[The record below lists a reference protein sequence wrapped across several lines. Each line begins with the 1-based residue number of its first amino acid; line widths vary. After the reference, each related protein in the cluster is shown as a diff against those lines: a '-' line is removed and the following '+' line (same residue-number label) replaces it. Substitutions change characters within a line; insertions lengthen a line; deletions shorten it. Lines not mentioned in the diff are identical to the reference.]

1 MSDNLGLK
9 EANENKKKSCF
20 MDRKQRGQTRI
31 QDEFVNK
38 KLKRFIEYL
47 IFHKISVMN
56 KINYQVSSF
65 CMELGPYL
73 LSCY

>member
-1 MSDNLGLK
+1 
-9 EANENKKKSCF
+9 

-56 KINYQVSSF
+56 KINYQSAFSVWSWDHI
-65 CMELGPYL
+65 C
-73 LSCY
+73 

>member
-1 MSDNLGLK
+1 
-9 EANENKKKSCF
+9 

-56 KINYQVSSF
+56 KINYQFSFF
-65 CMELGPYL
+65 CMELGPHL